1 MTTNLKVLLI
11 AGASFLLLVLVL
23 FLSMTHWFDSAT
35 FLENATKAQWRDNQ
49 STYDTM
55 WKTIK
60 EVAQVP
66 EQYKE
71 DFKQLLVADNAAKFG
86 PNGST
91 ATMQWFKERNINFD
105 SSMYRKIQDVIE
117 SGRQDFK
124 RSQTELLDKQRKVQ
138 DMTQSYWGGIMAQHY
153 NFPRVMAGDFAPPR
167 DADGDGKL
175 SVLDYPIV
183 TSARTQA
190 AFATGKDEEVNVFG
204 K

>member
-11 AGASFLLLVLVL
+11 AGASFLLLALIL
-23 FLSMTHWFDSAT
+23 FLSATSWFDSAT
-35 FLENATKAQWRDNQ
+35 KLENTTSAQWRNNQ
-49 STYDTM
+49 NTYDTM

-71 DFKQLLVADNAAKFG
+71 DFKQLLVADNTAKFG
-86 PNGST
+86 PNGSN

-105 SSMYRKIQDVIE
+105 SSMYRKVQDVIE

-138 DMTQSYWGGIMAQHY
+138 DMTQSYWGGIMAKHY
-153 NFPRVMAGDFAPPR
+153 DFPRSMKGDFAPPR
-167 DADGDGKL
+167 DADNDGKL
-175 SVLDYPIV
+175 TVLDYPIV

-190 AFATGKDEEVNVFG
+190 AFATGKDDEVNVFG